1 MMSSEVM
8 FLLARTR
15 YLTTSALLFTIM
27 DSFNVLQGHMDYLES
42 SYADLATMCRIRPN
56 KIGVQDI
63 QEAWNVK
70 NQEEVQKEMMQRN

>member
-1 MMSSEVM
+1 
-8 FLLARTR
+8 
-15 YLTTSALLFTIM
+15 
-27 DSFNVLQGHMDYLES
+27 MDYLES
-42 SYADLATMCRIRPN
+42 SYADLSTLCRIRPN

>member
-15 YLTTSALLFTIM
+15 YLTTSALMFDI
-27 DSFNVLQGHMDYLES
+27 NALQGHMDYLES

-56 KIGVQDI
+56 KIGVQDV

>member
-15 YLTTSALLFTIM
+15 YLTTSTLMFDI
-27 DSFNVLQGHMDYLES
+27 NVLQGHMDYLES